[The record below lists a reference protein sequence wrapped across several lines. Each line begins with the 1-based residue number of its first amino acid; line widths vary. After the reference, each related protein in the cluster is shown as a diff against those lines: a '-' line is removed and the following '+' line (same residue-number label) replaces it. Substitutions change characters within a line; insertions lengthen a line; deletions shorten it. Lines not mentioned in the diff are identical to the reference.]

1 MLGQHML
8 KSWSS
13 TQAMVSLSSGEAE
26 FYGVTKA
33 AGIGLGYQA
42 LLEDL
47 GITFGIRVWTDSSA
61 TIGICGRQGLGKLRH
76 IDTRR
81 LWLQQRLR
89 EGGIELR
96 KIRGEVNPAD
106 LFTKHLSSEERVR
119 SLCALFGCRF
129 AEGRAA
135 GAPELRRTGKERPLL
150 SVQVHEVEGPTM
162 KRDGYTYP
170 SVRFEEEAVP
180 EAYLHDERVL
190 PHLLRGDLSE
200 MFPRAL
206 PAEEPKEVAE
216 GEDWLEARAT
226 AMRRSDEISAC

>member
-13 TQAMVSLSSGEAE
+13 TQALVSLSSGEAE

-42 LLEDL
+42 LLQDL
-47 GITFGIRVWTDSSA
+47 GITMGIRVWTDSIA

-76 IDTRR
+76 IDTRS

-106 LFTKHLSSEERVR
+106 LFTKHLSSE
-119 SLCALFGCRF
+119 
-129 AEGRAA
+129 
-135 GAPELRRTGKERPLL
+135 
-150 SVQVHEVEGPTM
+150 
-162 KRDGYTYP
+162 
-170 SVRFEEEAVP
+170 
-180 EAYLHDERVL
+180 
-190 PHLLRGDLSE
+190 
-200 MFPRAL
+200 
-206 PAEEPKEVAE
+206 
-216 GEDWLEARAT
+216 
-226 AMRRSDEISAC
+226 

>member
-47 GITFGIRVWTDSSA
+47 GITLGIRVWTDSSA

-76 IDTRR
+76 IDTRS

-96 KIRGEVNPAD
+96 KIAEKSIRRISSQSTYRQRNECEVYVPSSAAGSPKGEPQEPQ
-106 LFTKHLSSEERVR
+106 SS
-119 SLCALFGCRF
+119 A
-129 AEGRAA
+129 GRAKNA
-135 GAPELRRTGKERPLL
+135 RCCPCRCTRWR
-150 SVQVHEVEGPTM
+150 VQQ
-162 KRDGYTYP
+162 
-170 SVRFEEEAVP
+170 
-180 EAYLHDERVL
+180 
-190 PHLLRGDLSE
+190 
-200 MFPRAL
+200 
-206 PAEEPKEVAE
+206 
-216 GEDWLEARAT
+216 
-226 AMRRSDEISAC
+226 

>member
-42 LLEDL
+42 LLQDL
-47 GITFGIRVWTDSSA
+47 GITMGIRVWTDSIA

-76 IDTRR
+76 IDTRS

-135 GAPELRRTGKERPLL
+135 GAPELRRAGKERPLL
-150 SVQVHEVEGPTM
+150 SVQLHEVEGATM
-162 KRDGYTYP
+162 KRDGHTYP
-170 SVRFEEEAVP
+170 SAMFDGEAVP

-206 PAEEPKEVAE
+206 PAEEPKEMAE
-216 GEDWLEARAT
+216 GEDWLEARA
-226 AMRRSDEISAC
+226 AALRQSDEVNAC